1 MDGPRI
7 KIAVTFFL
15 ISVILPP
22 FAYPQEMGKTIV
34 VFSAFNANNPAIR
47 IVIEGARHELSA
59 GNYNIVVE
67 PLDFT
72 RFPENDHVGSIVNLY
87 NEKQKVTPADLLVLF
102 GPSVYRELKSK
113 GLKILDTTPTIII
126 DNEGMSGDSAHAP
139 LKENQIR
146 FNLEYNCNKTL
157 RTAFELFPHNKDV
170 YVISGVAGIDNYFTE
185 LVRRETGY
193 FIETHNFI
201 YVTGISMDSTLR
213 FVDRIPNNSIVLV
226 PNYQMDINMVSY
238 STPEVLGMIAQHSK
252 APVFM
257 LPETFGVNKGGV
269 GGYVFSYYE
278 VGKETG
284 RIAKQILNG
293 TPIKDITV
301 NKNRFYRY
309 AYDWQEL
316 KKWGLV
322 NSRLIPRNSTIYNE
336 PWLLKYKKYALG
348 MILFLGGIIMLVIY
362 LIGRNKKLKM
372 LSERILETEKM
383 YRELIREDRMAKMTE
398 LTASLSHEL
407 NQPLTAILFS
417 AQAGKR
423 FLQSGKLDQA
433 QAEQILDN
441 IIEDDKR
448 AGGIISSVRSLMK
461 LEHREKEKVD
471 LNEVI
476 RETADIYH
484 NDAVRQNIKMII
496 KCNAEKAYIL
506 ADKIQ
511 LQQVLMNFIRNA
523 EIAMENTD
531 PANKKLEVISAV
543 DKGFITVS
551 VRDSGPG
558 IDSAIKERIFE
569 PFVTTRK
576 GGTGIGLALSRSII
590 EAHDGKIWAEN
601 LPDGG
606 ADFSFRLNL
615 LKNG

>member
-7 KIAVTFFL
+7 KIAITIFL
-15 ISVILPP
+15 LSAILAPV
-22 FAYPQEMGKTIV
+22 AYPQEMRKTIV

-47 IVIEGARHELSA
+47 IVIEGARHELSEE
-59 GNYNIVVE
+59 NYNIVVE
-67 PLDFT
+67 PLDFA
-72 RFPENDHVGSIVNLY
+72 RFPENDHVRRIVTLY

-102 GPSVYRELKSK
+102 GPLVFKELKSN
-113 GLKILDTTPTIII
+113 GLKILDNTPTIII
-126 DNEGMSGDSAHAP
+126 DNEGMSGDSVHAP
-139 LKENQIR
+139 LSENQIR

-157 RTAFELFPHNKDV
+157 QTAFELFPHNKDV

-185 LVRRETGY
+185 LVRKETRY
-193 FIETHNFI
+193 FNETHNFI
-201 YVTGISMDSTLR
+201 YVSGISMDSTLR
-213 FVDRIPNNSIVLV
+213 FVDRIPRNSIVLV
-226 PNYQMDINMVSY
+226 TNYQMDINMISY
-238 STPEVLGMIAQHSK
+238 STPEVIFIVDQHSK

-284 RIAKQILNG
+284 RIAKQILKG

-301 NKNRFYRY
+301 NKDRFYRY

-322 NSRLIPRNSTIYNE
+322 NSRLIPGDSIFYNE
-336 PWLLKYKKYALG
+336 PFLLKYKKYALG
-348 MILFLGGIIMLVIY
+348 MSLFLGAIIMLVVY
-362 LIGRNKKLKM
+362 LIGRNKRLKM
-372 LSERILETEKM
+372 LGERILETEKM

-433 QAEQILDN
+433 QAGQILDN

-461 LEHREKEKVD
+461 LEHREKEKID
-471 LNEVI
+471 LNEAI
-476 RETADIYH
+476 RETADIFY
-484 NDAVRQNIKMII
+484 NDAVRQKIKLVI
-496 KCNAEKAYIL
+496 KCDPERAYVL

-523 EIAMENTD
+523 EIAMEKTD
-531 PANKKLEVISAV
+531 PANKKLEVISV
-543 DKGFITVS
+543 VGKDFVTVS

-558 IDSAIKERIFE
+558 IDSAIKEKIFE

-590 EAHDGKIWAEN
+590 ESHNGTIWAEN
-601 LPDGG
+601 MPDGG